1 MSEIQEVKEVQEVKE
16 PIVIRPYTPEVV
28 AEHEAKVGGKRNLK
42 EVIIT
47 DDEGVQ
53 HCYLV
58 KRPNRSVV
66 QASAEAMNKKD
77 LKAQHKLALGC
88 VLEGDMNI
96 IEQDGVMFSELVAR
110 IQLIG
115 SKVTSEIKN
124 F

>member
-1 MSEIQEVKEVQEVKE
+1 MPEVEDKKEIIVK
-16 PIVIRPYTPEVV
+16 PYTPEVV

-47 DDEGVQ
+47 DDEGVKY
-53 HCYLV
+53 HYLV
-58 KRPNRSVV
+58 KRPSRNVV
-66 QASAEAMNKKD
+66 QASAEAMQKKD
-77 LKAQHKLALGC
+77 IKAQHKLALGC

-96 IEQDGVMFSELVAR
+96 IEQDGVMFSELLAR

-115 SKVTSEIKN
+115 SGVTSEIKN